1 MEGSTAAYIK
11 ICTINRYYSTYFE
24 TRDLILLDIVLAA
37 NFVVILLFYIL
48 QNQICC

>member
-1 MEGSTAAYIK
+1 MEGSTAAYMK
-11 ICTINRYYSTYFE
+11 ICTINQYYSTYYE
-24 TRDLILLDIVLAA
+24 TLDLILLDAVPGA